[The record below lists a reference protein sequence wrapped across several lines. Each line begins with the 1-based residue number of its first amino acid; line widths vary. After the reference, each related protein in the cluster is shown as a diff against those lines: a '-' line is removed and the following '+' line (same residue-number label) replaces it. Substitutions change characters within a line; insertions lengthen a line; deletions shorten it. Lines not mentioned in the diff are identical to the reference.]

1 MEIDL
6 PIRGLDDLE
15 PLAAYVII
23 YIVFLVFL
31 RLFVWPNILAL
42 RKRNFLGKLVGV
54 LSLVLARV
62 MVFGL
67 LLVGFLWS
75 LAILGWE
82 DEFYDA
88 LTDLPDLVFGNLGI
102 VISGALLL
110 LIVVV
115 FMVIRPAFGGRTAK
129 K

>member
-23 YIVFLVFL
+23 YIVFLVVL
-31 RLFVWPNILAL
+31 RLFVWPNILAI
-42 RKRNFLGKLVGV
+42 RKRNFLGKLLGV
-54 LSLVLARV
+54 LSLVLAR
-62 MVFGL
+62 ML
-67 LLVGFLWS
+67 LFGFLLIGFFWS

-82 DEFYDA
+82 DEFYDGLA
-88 LTDLPDLVFGNLGI
+88 DLPDLVFGNLG
-102 VISGALLL
+102 VIIPGSLLL
-110 LIVVV
+110 MAIVV
-115 FMVIRPAFGGRTAK
+115 FLVIRPAFGGRAAK